1 MWGLGDEDDIS
12 LLCPMEECSFWGR
25 SEFWLVIFEP
35 QNFSAAVKLQ
45 PAEIFP
51 PPDWIY
57 CRAESCFL
65 FGSDFYIHLNLHR
78 LWTCCSFIFPMI
90 STAASVFWEI
100 TFSLFGSAVKEI
112 TVFQHVEEQ
121 ICSPLA
127 CVFRLDRCYVD
138 DNTHSMP
145 PFVNSEVTVRL
156 SVLT

>member
-1 MWGLGDEDDIS
+1 MKTTSVFFVRWRNV
-12 LLCPMEECSFWGR
+12 R
-25 SEFWLVIFEP
+25 SEAGASFDSLSLNLKTSTQPWSSRQPKYFLHLIESTVE
-35 QNFSAAVKLQ
+35 QRAV
-45 PAEIFP
+45 
-51 PPDWIY
+51 
-57 CRAESCFL
+57 FL

-90 STAASVFWEI
+90 SAAASVFWEI

>member
-1 MWGLGDEDDIS
+1 MKTTSVFFVRWRIKKSSKIKFLS
-12 LLCPMEECSFWGR
+12 LNLKTSTQPWSSRQLKYFLHLIESTVEQR
-25 SEFWLVIFEP
+25 
-35 QNFSAAVKLQ
+35 AV
-45 PAEIFP
+45 
-51 PPDWIY
+51 
-57 CRAESCFL
+57 FL

-78 LWTCCSFIFPMI
+78 LRTCCSFIFPMI

>member
-1 MWGLGDEDDIS
+1 MKTTSVFFVRWRNV
-12 LLCPMEECSFWGR
+12 R
-25 SEFWLVIFEP
+25 SEAEASFDSLSL
-35 QNFSAAVKLQ
+35 NLKTSAQPWSSRQLKYFLHLIESTVEQRAV
-45 PAEIFP
+45 
-51 PPDWIY
+51 
-57 CRAESCFL
+57 FL

>member
-1 MWGLGDEDDIS
+1 MKTTSVFFVRWRNVHSEAGASFDS
-12 LLCPMEECSFWGR
+12 LSLN
-25 SEFWLVIFEP
+25 LKT
-35 QNFSAAVKLQ
+35 SAQ
-45 PAEIFP
+45 PWSSSQLKYFLHLIESTVEQ
-51 PPDWIY
+51 
-57 CRAESCFL
+57 RAGFL

-90 STAASVFWEI
+90 SAAASVFWEI

>member
-1 MWGLGDEDDIS
+1 MKTTSVFFVRWRNV
-12 LLCPMEECSFWGR
+12 R
-25 SEFWLVIFEP
+25 SEAEASFDSLSLNLKTSTQPWSSRQLKYFLHLIESTVE
-35 QNFSAAVKLQ
+35 QRAV
-45 PAEIFP
+45 
-51 PPDWIY
+51 
-57 CRAESCFL
+57 FL

-78 LWTCCSFIFPMI
+78 LRTCCSFIFPMI

>member
-1 MWGLGDEDDIS
+1 MKTTSVFFVRWRIKKSSKIKFLS
-12 LLCPMEECSFWGR
+12 LNLKTSTQPWSSRQLKYFLHLIESTVEQR
-25 SEFWLVIFEP
+25 
-35 QNFSAAVKLQ
+35 AV
-45 PAEIFP
+45 
-51 PPDWIY
+51 
-57 CRAESCFL
+57 FL
-65 FGSDFYIHLNLHR
+65 FGSDCYIHLNLHR
-78 LWTCCSFIFPMI
+78 LRTCCSFIFPMI

>member
-1 MWGLGDEDDIS
+1 MKTTSVFFVRWRNV
-12 LLCPMEECSFWGR
+12 R
-25 SEFWLVIFEP
+25 SEAEASFDSLSLNLKTSTQPWSSRQLKYFLHLIESTVE
-35 QNFSAAVKLQ
+35 QRAV
-45 PAEIFP
+45 
-51 PPDWIY
+51 
-57 CRAESCFL
+57 FL